1 MRSRYSAFALQNAAY
16 ILETQ
21 SDQTASKAALEKDLS
36 ETRYTNLI
44 VIETKRG
51 RPYDKTGEVTFVAA
65 YRPAFASADERAGQ
79 IHECSQFA
87 KVDGRWIYTTGKHL
101 PAYQTGR
108 NEPCWCGSGKKTKKC
123 CG

>member
-1 MRSRYSAFALQNAAY
+1 MRSRYSAFALRKTAY

-21 SDQTASKAALEKDLS
+21 SDQATSQAALEKDLS

-51 RPYDKTGEVTFVAA
+51 RPNDDTGEVTFVAA
-65 YRPAFASADERAGQ
+65 YRPAPASADERASQ

-87 KVDGRWIYTTGKHL
+87 KIDGRWIYTTGKHL